1 MYKYLLI
8 VYIFANV
15 LLVSAQA
22 QEGYDVPRLPVP
34 IEIEDQP
41 IPFSHELHSSIGLQC
56 ATCHI
61 GSEDG
66 RSMTLPISGTCVGC
80 HSVIATERESI
91 QTLLTYHDLGEVIPW
106 VRIYAINEGITWNHQ
121 VHLDAN
127 LSCQTCHGPVQER
140 SELTLETGVIAM
152 SSCIGC
158 HQANEAEAE
167 CYTCHAWPTPDV
179 IEFDHQRYLP
189 Q

>member
-1 MYKYLLI
+1 MYKYFLI

-66 RSMTLPISGTCVGC
+66 RSMTLPITGTCVGC

-121 VHLDAN
+121 NISPSLFYSFCRVYK
-127 LSCQTCHGPVQER
+127 CWVY
-140 SELTLETGVIAM
+140 VIKVSFFNCCSAIRDQ
-152 SSCIGC
+152 CI
-158 HQANEAEAE
+158 
-167 CYTCHAWPTPDV
+167 
-179 IEFDHQRYLP
+179 
-189 Q
+189 